1 MEHGFSP
8 DGDVG
13 EEHSFALR
21 PNHSIEAHEEDVS
34 DT

>member
-1 MEHGFSP
+1 MEHGFFP
-8 DGDVG
+8 GGDLG
-13 EEHSFALR
+13 GKHSFALQ